1 MTNGKR
7 QLPQQP
13 HIEHLK
19 KEAKQRFALLRARA
33 SGTRLADAQYWLA
46 QDYGFVNWRAL
57 KEEVLRRMGV
67 MRMAPLPVHNRARFR
82 HVPSSVDEELEAD
95 GYFQRG
101 AAVTGIGLIAAL
113 AVAAM
118 ALLFA
123 GRALGQTSSASPTA
137 IAMSPER
144 SGKFVGFYR
153 LGPKAVFAVTRDG
166 DGRHL
171 VFTYGTPA
179 SKISGVAIL
188 DLP

>member
-1 MTNGKR
+1 MTRR
-7 QLPQQP
+7 QLPQHP
-13 HIEHLK
+13 HIEHLR

-33 SGTRLADAQYWLA
+33 SGTQLADAQYWLA

-67 MRMAPLPVHNRARFR
+67 MRMAPRSAPNRARFR
-82 HVPSSVDEELEAD
+82 QVSSSLDEELEAD

-113 AVAAM
+113 LTAAM

-123 GRALGQTSSASPTA
+123 GHAFGQTAGTPHSAIAVSPQQFDSSA
-137 IAMSPER
+137 
-144 SGKFVGFYR
+144 GFFR

-166 DGRHL
+166 GRRHL
-171 VFTYGTPA
+171 VFTYGTPT
-179 SKISGVAIL
+179 SKVSGVAIL